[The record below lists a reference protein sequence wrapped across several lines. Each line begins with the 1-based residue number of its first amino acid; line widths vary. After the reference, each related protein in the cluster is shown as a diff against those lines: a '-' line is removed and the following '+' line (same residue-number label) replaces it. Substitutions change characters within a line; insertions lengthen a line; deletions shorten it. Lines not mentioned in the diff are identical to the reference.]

1 MNTMK
6 TSEAAAP
13 PVASPQAAL
22 DALLRDVLPPQGCW
36 SDDEYLWLDD
46 RCGRR
51 VEFTDG
57 RVEELA
63 MPTDAHQAILQFLYR
78 ALFDWL
84 RPRGGVARVSGIR
97 VRLREGKF
105 REPDVAALRDR
116 ADPRRENRYW
126 LGADLVVE
134 VVSPDDPAR
143 DLAVKR
149 ADYAEAGI
157 PEYWIVDPRDETI
170 TVLALDGGAYV
181 SRGVFARG
189 ATARSA
195 VFDGFA
201 ADVSAVFDSP
211 DEGG

>member
-1 MNTMK
+1 MTE
-6 TSEAAAP
+6 TAETAASAAA
-13 PVASPQAAL
+13 ASQMAL
-22 DALLRDVLPPQGCW
+22 DALLRDVLPPQGRW
-36 SDDEYLWLDD
+36 SDDEYLWLTD

-57 RVEELA
+57 RIEELP
-63 MPTDAHQAILQFLYR
+63 MPTYTHQAILQFLYR

-84 RPRGGVARVSGIR
+84 RPRGGVAVVAGLR

-105 REPDVAALRDR
+105 REPDVIALRDR
-116 ADPRRENRYW
+116 ADPRFEDRYW

-181 SRGVFARG
+181 ARG
-189 ATARSA
+189 MFGRGETARSA

-201 ADVSAVFDSP
+201 ADASAVFDSP
-211 DEGG
+211 DEDG